1 MDKVESFLLDVKR
14 GCNVVTNVIDA
25 LIKSAKENEEQYK
38 KEQEEKRRSTSQPK
52 TFTVLKKEEQEWLV
66 YY

>member
-25 LIKSAKENEEQYK
+25 LIKSAKENEEQYR
-38 KEQEEKRRSTSQPK
+38 KEQESKNSSTSQP
-52 TFTVLKKEEQEWLV
+52 TFTVLKKEEQE
-66 YY
+66 